1 MASDEIG
8 KGGDI
13 ISREQAIAALDS
25 VGDDEIETYREG
37 SVDENAAVQ
46 ACLQALRSL
55 PAIALDAVEA
65 EYRDAAVAL
74 AEARRAYLD
83 AESGKTLTAYM
94 DAATRFDVAGDAY
107 AARDAR

>member
-1 MASDEIG
+1 MADEIG
-8 KGGDI
+8 KGGDL

-55 PAIALDAVEA
+55 PSVAPDPIEA
-65 EYRDAAVAL
+65 EYREAAVAL
-74 AEARRAYLD
+74 LRAL
-83 AESGKTLTAYM
+83 ENGKPFAWE
-94 DAATRFDVAGDAY
+94 DTRTFLSRIDK
-107 AARDAR
+107 AARDGAR